1 MKLKK
6 GDIVAVITGKDKA
19 TKGTYKTGEILKV
32 YPEENKVVVK
42 GINIV
47 TKHYRPSNS
56 HPNGGIE
63 KREAALDA
71 SNVAYLDPVQKK
83 PTRIR
88 YEFEKDAE
96 GNFVLD
102 SKGKKIKYR
111 VAVLSGTRIDK

>member
-19 TKGTYKTGEILKV
+19 TKGTYKTGEILQV
-32 YPEENKVVVK
+32 FPDENKVLVK

-47 TKHYRPSNS
+47 TKHYRPSNAR
-56 HPNGGIE
+56 PNGGIE
-63 KREAALDA
+63 KKEAPIDA

-83 PTRIR
+83 PTRLR
-88 YEFEKDAE
+88 YEYEKDANGE
-96 GNFVLD
+96 FVLN
-102 SKGKKIKYR
+102 KNGKKIKYR

>member
-63 KREAALDA
+63 KKEAAIDA

-88 YEFEKDAE
+88 YEYEKDANGE
-96 GNFVLD
+96 FVLD
-102 SKGKKIKYR
+102 KRGKKIKYR
-111 VAVLSGTRIDK
+111 VAVLSETRIDK